1 MDSLIDHVGVEL
13 KLVGHTDQALQ
24 RAWHAAAAIVP
35 SKLVL
40 AGPDKIFKN
49 VVPYLVPKMES
60 NAYKSLSLY
69 LVSLPI

>member
-1 MDSLIDHVGVEL
+1 MEL

-24 RAWHAAAAIVP
+24 RAWHAAAATVP

-49 VVPYLVPKMES
+49 VVPYLCT
-60 NAYKSLSLY
+60 
-69 LVSLPI
+69 